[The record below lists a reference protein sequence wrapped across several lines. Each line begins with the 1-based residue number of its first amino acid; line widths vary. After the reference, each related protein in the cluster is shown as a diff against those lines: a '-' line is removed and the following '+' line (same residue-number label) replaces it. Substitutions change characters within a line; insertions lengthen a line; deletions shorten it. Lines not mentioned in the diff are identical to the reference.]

1 LNFLF
6 NGCIQTR
13 TPYCWTSYLCAIF
26 SRRERWQLSLCSPT
40 MASGKSLARFRV
52 CRQHQPRWRYALNKR
67 RGTRV
72 SLVVKWSKPNAL
84 LPDQPIGWVLKTL
97 LSYLIIAGSAIA
109 FALLL
114 ATATRFHRDIF
125 MVVEVG
131 LLAVLGLALVVALV
145 VALGVVFEKV
155 KEIFYSSYNYISRD

>member
-1 LNFLF
+1 
-6 NGCIQTR
+6 
-13 TPYCWTSYLCAIF
+13 
-26 SRRERWQLSLCSPT
+26 
-40 MASGKSLARFRV
+40 M
-52 CRQHQPRWRYALNKR
+52 
-67 RGTRV
+67 
-72 SLVVKWSKPNAL
+72 VKWSKPNAL